1 MKTGLEPEKIYC
13 MVYDYSGNTNN
24 VYGKVLKINEVDENI
39 YVKIEKPI
47 TKSRFSVY
55 QHKDLCGTRFDAN
68 ENCFNGNKEYKMT
81 ILEKYENWGFLDNV
95 QENKKEE
102 LSELFENFTK
112 YLLNIVGEE
121 NLQWGKCDF
130 SIIFIPLIRK
140 LFTEYGEK
148 DYVKVYNDFKNWY
161 EIDGVEWETSKNN
174 IELFDFVGLYLQ
186 HYKSKQ

>member
-1 MKTGLEPEKIYC
+1 
-13 MVYDYSGNTNN
+13 
-24 VYGKVLKINEVDENI
+24 
-39 YVKIEKPI
+39 
-47 TKSRFSVY
+47 
-55 QHKDLCGTRFDAN
+55 
-68 ENCFNGNKEYKMT
+68 MT

-140 LFTEYGEK
+140 LYTEYGET
-148 DYVKVYNDFKNWY
+148 DYIKVYNDFKGWY
-161 EIDGVEWETSKNN
+161 EIDGVEWETSKDN
-174 IELFDFVGLYLQ
+174 IELLDFVGLYLQ
-186 HYKSKQ
+186 HYKSNV

>member
-1 MKTGLEPEKIYC
+1 
-13 MVYDYSGNTNN
+13 
-24 VYGKVLKINEVDENI
+24 
-39 YVKIEKPI
+39 
-47 TKSRFSVY
+47 
-55 QHKDLCGTRFDAN
+55 
-68 ENCFNGNKEYKMT
+68 MT
-81 ILEKYENWGFLDNV
+81 ILEKYYNWGFLDNV

-112 YLLNIVGEE
+112 YLLNIIGEE

-140 LFTEYGEK
+140 LFTEYGET